1 MSEEAAKYTAPNI
14 KAKAAQ
20 IAPPAEPHNQPGDLI
35 IGEPGAPADVRLGM
49 RLVGDDELATVT
61 ITQRNKTTTLAFTD
75 SAHAARIADALLGYQ
90 PYAVVVSRKEAEG
103 ERPPAPA
110 VQGEPI
116 PAGFALIKLDS
127 RTGKPLVTSE
137 MKAKH
142 IGEYWW
148 DEEAPYYDEHGD
160 LHDYV
165 ARHAVPWSL
174 CKEIYKNM
182 ASTAMLSAQ
191 PADQQPAPD
200 VTQLVEALRRIADLP
215 IGPCSTENDYR
226 LSAAKAFAA
235 GVLAAHR
242 KQGGES

>member
-1 MSEEAAKYTAPNI
+1 MSEKLTVDDIDLLQAAMECLYMESTSEPPGYDAVSEKL
-14 KAKAAQ
+14 AA
-20 IAPPAEPHNQPGDLI
+20 
-35 IGEPGAPADVRLGM
+35 M
-49 RLVGDDELATVT
+49 RCA
-61 ITQRNKTTTLAFTD
+61 
-75 SAHAARIADALLGYQ
+75 
-90 PYAVVVSRKEAEG
+90 
-103 ERPPAPA
+103 APA

-191 PADQQPAPD
+191 PAEQQPNAA
-200 VTQLVEALRRIADLP
+200 QLVEALELFVSNPTPTSEDFDMARTA
-215 IGPCSTENDYR
+215 
-226 LSAAKAFAA
+226 
-235 GVLAAHR
+235 LAAYR
-242 KQGGES
+242 KQQEGEA